1 MACFVFALKK
11 KKKKTNIY
19 HDFFFNHWFVC
30 HTDEKQYYYDAF
42 INILTRTAFKLKTDK
57 ERQLLILLE
66 QPYQL

>member
-1 MACFVFALKK
+1 MACFVFAFKK
-11 KKKKTNIY
+11 KRKLTYIMI
-19 HDFFFNHWFVC
+19 FFFNHWFVC